1 MKRALHWLG
10 LAAIYLTG
18 IVISLASS
26 INIFNGSSSLDTRK
40 IDQNIEHLRKMDW
53 FNDLYES
60 ERHHKS
66 FFINLEVRKHLESSI
81 RISRLE
87 SSEREQKKFV
97 RLLEKVAKAR
107 GNH

>member
-10 LAAIYLTG
+10 LTAIYLTG

-40 IDQNIEHLRKMDW
+40 IDQNIERLRKLDW

-66 FFINLEVRKHLESSI
+66 FFINLEVRKYLESSI

-97 RLLEKVAKAR
+97 RLLEKVANAR
-107 GNH
+107 EN